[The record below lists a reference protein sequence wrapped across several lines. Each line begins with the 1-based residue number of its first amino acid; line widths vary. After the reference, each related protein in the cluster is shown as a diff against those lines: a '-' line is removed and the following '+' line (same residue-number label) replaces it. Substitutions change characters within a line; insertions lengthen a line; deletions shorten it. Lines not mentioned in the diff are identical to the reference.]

1 MTTVGRQGGII
12 QIHDNRITWL
22 TENVSKTKYYIKH
35 MEYCKKKCSQWML
48 RKKRKNGQILLKS
61 HEVLKSAGNVK

>member
-35 MEYCKKKCSQWML
+35 VENC
-48 RKKRKNGQILLKS
+48 
-61 HEVLKSAGNVK
+61 LKSAYLI

>member
-1 MTTVGRQGGII
+1 MATVRRQGGII

-35 MEYCKKKCSQWML
+35 MEYCKKKSAHSKCC
-48 RKKRKNGQILLKS
+48 LKS
-61 HEVLKSAGNVK
+61 EKMVKFCSKLKKCLRVLEM